1 MVSGGISEGCREH
14 RRKCYQKVTRQ
25 RQNSTMYTNL
35 WPPPTTQNF
44 YTWCHFPFD
53 ASLFDSI
60 FGDAPHTPP
69 TPHPTLH
76 HTLHH
81 TLPPTPMTPSPPAYT
96 KLNLNSG
103 SAGPGCWSGCWS
115 WLLVLAAGLA
125 GLVLA
130 AGLAAGLALALALA
144 AGPGCWSG
152 WLLVAS
158 C

>member
-1 MVSGGISEGCREH
+1 MRFNAKSNANEMAFDTPLEPSSATWLC
-14 RRKCYQKVTRQ
+14 
-25 RQNSTMYTNL
+25 NL
-35 WPPPTTQNF
+35 
-44 YTWCHFPFD
+44 
-53 ASLFDSI
+53 A
-60 FGDAPHTPP
+60 TPKN
-69 TPHPTLH
+69 
-76 HTLHH
+76 
-81 TLPPTPMTPSPPAYT
+81 PSPSAYT

-103 SAGPGCWSGCWS
+103 SVGPGCWSGCWS